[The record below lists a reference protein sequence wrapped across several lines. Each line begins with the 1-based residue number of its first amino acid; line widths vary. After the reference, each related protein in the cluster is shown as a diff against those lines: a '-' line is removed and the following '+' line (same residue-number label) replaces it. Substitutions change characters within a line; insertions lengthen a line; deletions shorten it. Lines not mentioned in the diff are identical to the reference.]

1 MKWTPGDAAGLTG
14 THACAGGTP
23 SRSSA
28 VRSRVRSAGA
38 RQRRG
43 GASADGSPR
52 TAAAPQELR
61 QNAEVP
67 PASLP
72 DLSHPSNAEGE
83 TPDTLKACPCPLH
96 PSARAESLPRAISTV
111 RELLGASYP
120 VLAGHGQRSRPLVIP
135 KLQSSNSMSLTKV
148 RPTCEVDHDGH
159 GMDDTSTLWL

>member
-1 MKWTPGDAAGLTG
+1 M
-14 THACAGGTP
+14 
-23 SRSSA
+23 
-28 VRSRVRSAGA
+28 RSRVRSAGA

-83 TPDTLKACPCPLH
+83 TPDTL
-96 PSARAESLPRAISTV
+96 SLPSKLVHV
-111 RELLGASYP
+111 RCTRQHVQNHSHAQFLLFENSWGASYP
-120 VLAGHGQRSRPLVIP
+120 VLAGHEQRSRPLVIT
-135 KLQSSNSMSLTKV
+135 KLQSSNSMNLTKV